1 MPAPLGGCIHGCRRT
16 WQGTIAHRACRTKA
30 ADRDSPGGTGEVAT
44 SLLFMLPLLALVIV
58 ATVAEMLSGRLGQG
72 PSLPF
77 VALVPLLFL
86 IMGFRMIKALL
97 WELAGK
103 ETIELSSSALW
114 HSKQIPFFRRLDR
127 VFMVADI
134 SNLRLPP
141 PVARFGARRHMPDF
155 GFEEGAL
162 TFDRAGVTHYL
173 GQGLD
178 EAEARYVLDQM
189 RKRVASLRVAP
200 TEGRES

>member
-1 MPAPLGGCIHGCRRT
+1 MAVVEPGKGQLLIERVGSRLRIVTAPAA
-16 WQGTIAHRACRTKA
+16 Q
-30 ADRDSPGGTGEVAT
+30 GEVAT
-44 SLLFMLPLLALVIV
+44 SLIFMLPLLALMIV
-58 ATVAEMLSGRLGQG
+58 ATLAEMLSGRLGQG
-72 PSLPF
+72 PSLLF

-86 IMGFRMIKALL
+86 VMGFGMIKALL

-103 ETIELSSSALW
+103 ETIELSSSVLW
-114 HSKQIPFFRRLDR
+114 HFKQIPFFRRLDR
-127 VFMVADI
+127 VFMAADI
-134 SNLRLPP
+134 SNLRLTPP
-141 PVARFGARRHMPDF
+141 PVARFGARRQMPDF

-162 TFDRAGVTHYL
+162 SFDCAGATHYL

-189 RKRVASLRVAP
+189 RKRVASLRMAS